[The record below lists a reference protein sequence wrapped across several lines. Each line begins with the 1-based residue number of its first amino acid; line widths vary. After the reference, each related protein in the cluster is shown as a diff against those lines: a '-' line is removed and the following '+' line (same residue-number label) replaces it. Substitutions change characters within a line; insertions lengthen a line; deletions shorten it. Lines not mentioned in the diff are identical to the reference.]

1 MRVRKSPPK
10 EFTIDR
16 SEWVA
21 GHNRSNTFTEEFSRD
36 INVGLSSLLNENEY
50 ACCLGFYS
58 HACGVPWDAMY
69 DVGGPGN
76 LPNDI
81 VVPLLNDE
89 EEEIETEFAVRCMEI
104 NDDSDIPEKVREK
117 AIKKMFKE
125 KGVKVKFVGRYAK

>member
-1 MRVRKSPPK
+1 MPNRISILIVDDEESVRDSLYNWFIDDGYRVECAENAKK
-10 EFTIDR
+10 
-16 SEWVA
+16 A
-21 GHNRSNTFTEEFSRD
+21 
-36 INVGLSSLLNENEY
+36 LSLLNENEY

-58 HACGVPWDAMY
+58 HACGVPWDALD

-89 EEEIETEFAVRCMEI
+89 EPEIESEFAVRCMEI
-104 NDDSDIPEKVREK
+104 NDDPDIPKKEREK

-125 KGVKVKFVGRYAK
+125 KGVKVKFVGRYEK